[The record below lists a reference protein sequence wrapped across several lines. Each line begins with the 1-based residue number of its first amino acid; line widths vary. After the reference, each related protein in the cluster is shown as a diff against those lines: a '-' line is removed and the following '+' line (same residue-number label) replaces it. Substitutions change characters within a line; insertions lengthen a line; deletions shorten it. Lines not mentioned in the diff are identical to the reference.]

1 MKIKNWIK
9 AARLRTL
16 PLAFSCVLLSAS
28 LVLITQG
35 HLSIKTLLLTL
46 TTTLLLQILSNFAND
61 YGDAMKNADEN
72 RNGEQRM
79 VQSGK
84 ISKYQMKFA
93 IVIFSILSLI
103 IGFYLVFSVFQ
114 NDIFKILIFL
124 IIGVTA
130 IVAAIKYT
138 VGNSAYGYKAF
149 GDLSVFIFFGIVGVI
164 GSYYLFTKN
173 FHWLT
178 IPGSLFTGLMSCG
191 VLNLNNMRDYEND
204 KNNNKITLVVKMGV
218 DKSKTYHFSLLILS
232 IISFISIV
240 IYTNVYEY
248 IFSIAPL
255 FFIIRHM
262 YFLNKHHS
270 NNTLDSQLKTV
281 ALSCF
286 CCSILS
292 LIIGLVLVD
301 FF

>member
-1 MKIKNWIK
+1 VKIKNWIK

-204 KNNNKITLVVKMGV
+204 KNNNKVTLVVKIGV

>member
-1 MKIKNWIK
+1 MKFKYWIK

-16 PLAFSCVLLSAS
+16 PLAFSCILLSSS
-28 LVLITQG
+28 LVTIN
-35 HLSIKTLLLTL
+35 HIELSFKVLFLTL

-61 YGDAMKNADEN
+61 YGDAIKGVDKN
-72 RNGEQRM
+72 RTGEQRM

-84 ISKYQMKFA
+84 ISKSQMKFA
-93 IVIFSILSLI
+93 IVIISIITLI
-103 IGFYLVFSVFQ
+103 VGLYLILSVFQ
-114 NDIFKILIFL
+114 KDIFKILIFL
-124 IIGVTA
+124 FLGIGSII
-130 IVAAIKYT
+130 AAIKYT
-138 VGNSAYGYKAF
+138 VGKSAYGYNAY
-149 GDLSVFIFFGIVGVI
+149 GDLSVFIFFGLVGVI

-178 IPGSLFTGLMSCG
+178 IPGALFTGFMSCG

-204 KNNNKITLVVKMGV
+204 KKNNKLTLVVKMGI
-218 DKSKTYHFSLLILS
+218 DKSKIYHFTLLVFS

-240 IYTNVYEY
+240 IYTNAYEY
-248 IFSIAPL
+248 IFSITPL

-270 NNTLDSQLKTV
+270 DNTFDSQLKTL

-286 CCSILS
+286 CCSVLS
-292 LIIGLVLVD
+292 LIIGILIS
-301 FF
+301 

>member
-1 MKIKNWIK
+1 VKFKYWIK

-16 PLAFSCVLLSAS
+16 PLAFSCILLSAS
-28 LVLITQG
+28 LVLINQG
-35 HLSIKTLLLTL
+35 NLSFNILLLTL

-61 YGDAMKNADEN
+61 YGDAIKNADKN
-72 RNGEQRM
+72 RIGEQRM

-84 ISKYQMKFA
+84 ISKYQMKIA

-103 IGFYLVFSVFQ
+103 IGFYLVFNVFQ
-114 NDIFKILIFL
+114 DEIFKILIFISL
-124 IIGVTA
+124 GVSS

-138 VGNSAYGYKAF
+138 VGKSAYGYNAY
-149 GDLSVFIFFGIVGVI
+149 GDLSVFIFFGLVGVI

-178 IPGSLFTGLMSCG
+178 IPGALFTGFMSCG

-204 KNNNKITLVVKMGV
+204 KKNNKLTLVVKMGI
-218 DKSKTYHFSLLILS
+218 DKSKIYHFTLLVFS

-248 IFSIAPL
+248 IFSVAPL

-270 NNTLDSQLKTV
+270 DNTFDSQLKTL

-286 CCSILS
+286 FCSVLS
-292 LIIGLVLVD
+292 LIIGILIS
-301 FF
+301 

>member
-204 KNNNKITLVVKMGV
+204 KNNNKVTLVVKIGV

-292 LIIGLVLVD
+292 LIIGLIIS
-301 FF
+301 

>member
-204 KNNNKITLVVKMGV
+204 KNNNKVTLVVKIGV

>member
-1 MKIKNWIK
+1 VKIKNWIK

-35 HLSIKTLLLTL
+35 HLSVKTLLLTL

-204 KNNNKITLVVKMGV
+204 KNNNKVTLVVKIGV

-292 LIIGLVLVD
+292 LIIGLVIS
-301 FF
+301 

>member
-1 MKIKNWIK
+1 MKFKYWIK

-16 PLAFSCVLLSAS
+16 PLAFSCILLSAS
-28 LVLITQG
+28 LVLINQG
-35 HLSIKTLLLTL
+35 NLSLKILLLTL

-61 YGDAMKNADEN
+61 YGDAIKNADKN
-72 RNGEQRM
+72 RIGEQRM

-84 ISKYQMKFA
+84 ISKYQMKIA
-93 IVIFSILSLI
+93 IVIFSILSFI
-103 IGFYLVFSVFQ
+103 IGFYLVFNVFQ
-114 NDIFKILIFL
+114 DEIFKILIFISL
-124 IIGVTA
+124 GVSA

-138 VGNSAYGYKAF
+138 VGKSPYGYNAF

-178 IPGSLFTGLMSCG
+178 IPGALFTGFMSCG

-204 KNNNKITLVVKMGV
+204 KKNNKLTLVVKMGI
-218 DKSKTYHFSLLILS
+218 DKSKIYHITLLVFS

-240 IYTNVYEY
+240 IFTNAYEY

-262 YFLNKHHS
+262 YLLNKHHL

-286 CCSILS
+286 CCSVLS
-292 LIIGLVLVD
+292 LIIGLIIS
-301 FF
+301 

>member
-1 MKIKNWIK
+1 MKFEYWIK

-28 LVLITQG
+28 LVLINQG
-35 HLSIKTLLLTL
+35 NLSIKLLLLTL

-61 YGDAMKNADEN
+61 YGDAIKNADKN
-72 RNGEQRM
+72 RIGEQRM

-84 ISKYQMKFA
+84 ISRYQMKIA

-103 IGFYLVFSVFQ
+103 IGVYLVFNVFQ
-114 NDIFKILIFL
+114 DEIFKILIFIGL
-124 IIGVTA
+124 GVSAII
-130 IVAAIKYT
+130 AAIKYT
-138 VGNSAYGYKAF
+138 VGKSAYGYKAF
-149 GDLSVFIFFGIVGVI
+149 GDLSVFIFFGLVGVI

-178 IPGSLFTGLMSCG
+178 IPGALFTGFMSCG

-204 KNNNKITLVVKMGV
+204 KKNNKLTLVVKMGI
-218 DKSKTYHFSLLILS
+218 DKSKIYHFTLLVFS

-248 IFSIAPL
+248 IFSVAPL

-262 YFLNKHHS
+262 YFLNKHHLD
-270 NNTLDSQLKTV
+270 NTFDSQLKTL

-286 CCSILS
+286 CCSVLS
-292 LIIGLVLVD
+292 LIIGILIS
-301 FF
+301 

>member
-1 MKIKNWIK
+1 
-9 AARLRTL
+9 
-16 PLAFSCVLLSAS
+16 
-28 LVLITQG
+28 
-35 HLSIKTLLLTL
+35 
-46 TTTLLLQILSNFAND
+46 
-61 YGDAMKNADEN
+61 
-72 RNGEQRM
+72 
-79 VQSGK
+79 
-84 ISKYQMKFA
+84 
-93 IVIFSILSLI
+93 
-103 IGFYLVFSVFQ
+103 
-114 NDIFKILIFL
+114 
-124 IIGVTA
+124 
-130 IVAAIKYT
+130 
-138 VGNSAYGYKAF
+138 
-149 GDLSVFIFFGIVGVI
+149 
-164 GSYYLFTKN
+164 
-173 FHWLT
+173 
-178 IPGSLFTGLMSCG
+178 MSCG

-204 KNNNKITLVVKMGV
+204 KNNNKVTLVVKMGV

>member
-1 MKIKNWIK
+1 VKIKNWIK

-204 KNNNKITLVVKMGV
+204 KNNNKVTLVVKMGV

>member
-1 MKIKNWIK
+1 VKIKNWIK

-35 HLSIKTLLLTL
+35 HLSVKTLLLTL

-103 IGFYLVFSVFQ
+103 IGFYLVFSVFK

-138 VGNSAYGYKAF
+138 VGNSAYGYKAY

-204 KNNNKITLVVKMGV
+204 KNNNKVTLVVKMGV

>member
-1 MKIKNWIK
+1 MKFKYWIK

-16 PLAFSCVLLSAS
+16 PLAFSCILLSAS
-28 LVLITQG
+28 LVLINQEN
-35 HLSIKTLLLTL
+35 LSLKILLLTL

-61 YGDAMKNADEN
+61 YGDAIKNADKN
-72 RNGEQRM
+72 RIGEQRM

-84 ISKYQMKFA
+84 ISKYQMKIA
-93 IVIFSILSLI
+93 IVIFSILSFI
-103 IGFYLVFSVFQ
+103 IGFYLVFNVFQ
-114 NDIFKILIFL
+114 DEIFKILIFISL
-124 IIGVTA
+124 GVSA

-138 VGNSAYGYKAF
+138 VGKSPYGYNAF

-178 IPGSLFTGLMSCG
+178 IPGALFTGFMSCG

-204 KNNNKITLVVKMGV
+204 KKNNKLTLVVKMGI
-218 DKSKTYHFSLLILS
+218 DKSKIYHITLLVFS

-240 IYTNVYEY
+240 IFTNAYEY

-262 YFLNKHHS
+262 YLLNKHHL

-286 CCSILS
+286 CCSVLS
-292 LIIGLVLVD
+292 LIIGLIIS
-301 FF
+301 

>member
-138 VGNSAYGYKAF
+138 VGNSAYGYKAY

-204 KNNNKITLVVKMGV
+204 KNNNKVTLVVKMGV

>member
-1 MKIKNWIK
+1 MKFKYWIK

-28 LVLITQG
+28 LVLINQG
-35 HLSIKTLLLTL
+35 NLSIKLLLLTL

-61 YGDAMKNADEN
+61 YGDAIKNADKN
-72 RNGEQRM
+72 RIGEQRM

-84 ISKYQMKFA
+84 ISRYQMKIA

-103 IGFYLVFSVFQ
+103 IGVYLVFNVFQ
-114 NDIFKILIFL
+114 DEIFKILIFIGL
-124 IIGVTA
+124 GVSAII
-130 IVAAIKYT
+130 AAIKYT
-138 VGNSAYGYKAF
+138 VGKSAYGYKAF
-149 GDLSVFIFFGIVGVI
+149 GDLSVFIFFGLVGVI

-178 IPGSLFTGLMSCG
+178 IPGALFTGFMSCG

-204 KNNNKITLVVKMGV
+204 KKNNKLTLVVKMGI
-218 DKSKTYHFSLLILS
+218 DKSKIYHFTLLVFS

-248 IFSIAPL
+248 IFSVAPL

-262 YFLNKHHS
+262 YFLNKHHLD
-270 NNTLDSQLKTV
+270 NTFDSQLKTL

-286 CCSILS
+286 CCSVLS
-292 LIIGLVLVD
+292 LIIGILIS
-301 FF
+301 